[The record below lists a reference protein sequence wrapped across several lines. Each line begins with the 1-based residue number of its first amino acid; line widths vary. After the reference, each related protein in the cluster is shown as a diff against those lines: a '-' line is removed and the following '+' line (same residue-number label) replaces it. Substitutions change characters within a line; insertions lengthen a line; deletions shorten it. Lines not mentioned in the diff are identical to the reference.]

1 MRDGDMRSLRLLAIA
16 VLVVVLALSTVQNA
30 WAVVTFATYPDI
42 FLSSGIVTGTI
53 AIGAS
58 NNHLPCGAAHTI
70 DVAGTNLILGSLGHY
85 ASTGGLDS
93 MMDVQ
98 AAHAVG
104 SSIVLDVAGN
114 IISTGGPGVNYVW
127 RYYNDKGT
135 LPAYFDASGTIYV
148 SSTGHRYSMTNMY
161 GGGQPVTDYAIIE
174 LYNDGGR
181 NVLLVAGISGYATY
195 YASKWLA
202 AATVDGTIQQY
213 NAQAII
219 LKLYDPDGGDPLVTP
234 PTITV
239 QETA

>member
-1 MRDGDMRSLRLLAIA
+1 M
-16 VLVVVLALSTVQNA
+16 TV
-30 WAVVTFATYPDI
+30 
-42 FLSSGIVTGTI
+42 
-53 AIGAS
+53 S
-58 NNHLPCGAAHTI
+58 NNGWLRADYTPVNSITLSFTNYPYMFIVGQTVSMTVVIGSSESHPPSGPAHTI
-70 DVAGTNLILGSLGHY
+70 DVVGTNLIVADLPHY
-85 ASTGGLDS
+85 ADTGGLDS

-127 RYYNDKGT
+127 RYYNDLGT
-135 LPAYFDASGTIYV
+135 LPAYFDVSTGQVYV
-148 SSTGHRYSMTNMY
+148 PSTGHRYSMVNSY
-161 GGGQPVTDYAIIE
+161 GGGKPVTDYAIIE
-174 LYNDGGR
+174 LYNDGDR

-202 AATVDGTIQQY
+202 AATVDGTIRGY

-219 LKLYDPDGGDPLVTP
+219 LKLYLAGGGDPLVTP

-239 QETA
+239 QETV